1 MCFVPNVL
9 QYQCWISPDL
19 MVWIS
24 KSISLIIILH
34 NLTPKTAA
42 FSSSL
47 DNEIVFIG
55 ANLVLVI
62 ANEQWGFSVLNINLR

>member
-1 MCFVPNVL
+1 
-9 QYQCWISPDL
+9 

-62 ANEQWGFSVLNINLR
+62 ANEQWGFFVLNINLR